1 MRFTSAYYMLIL
13 YVTVMFKPFIPII
26 KDFLS
31 HTFAEAIH
39 VATVHATYGSNHL
52 QKELS
57 KESTAND
64 HPNTLNTEEAVMVHV
79 ITNELSYNFSLGK
92 LPKTYPFNKPH
103 TLTNVF
109 ISKVGPPPKRFM
121 D

>member
-1 MRFTSAYYMLIL
+1 MRFTTAYYMMIL
-13 YVTVMFKPFIPII
+13 YVIVVFKLLIPITE
-26 KDFLS
+26 DFLS

-39 VATVHATYGSNHL
+39 VATVHAAYGSNHL

-57 KESTAND
+57 KESTPNN
-64 HPNTLNTEEAVMVHV
+64 HPNTLNTEETVLVHV
-79 ITNELSYNFSLGK
+79 ITNELSYIFGLGK
-92 LPKTYPFNKPH
+92 LPKIFPFEKPH

-109 ISKVGPPPKRFM
+109 ISKVGPPPKRLM